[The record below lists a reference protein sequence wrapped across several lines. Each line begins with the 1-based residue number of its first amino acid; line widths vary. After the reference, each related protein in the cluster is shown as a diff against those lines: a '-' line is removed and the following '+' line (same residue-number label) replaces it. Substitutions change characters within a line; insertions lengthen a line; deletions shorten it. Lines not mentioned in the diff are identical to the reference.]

1 MRLVLLQ
8 LLALTATRAFT
19 LGGGASV
26 AIGQPTQRFMTPLTA
41 EAPSLRPGAV
51 TMRCRTNLKKEKR
64 LRNRI
69 NAFRFK
75 KGTFN
80 KFSRGPPRRDD
91 SPTNEEDA
99 TFYSMV
105 FMHDTTQASS
115 AEAEAKEAQSA

>member
-1 MRLVLLQ
+1 MVMRLVLLQ
-8 LLALTATRAFT
+8 LLALTATQAFT

-41 EAPSLRPGAV
+41 EAPSLRCGAV

-75 KGTFN
+75 KNTFVRWTRPGQYN
-80 KFSRGPPRRDD
+80 P
-91 SPTNEEDA
+91 EDA
-99 TFYSMV
+99 KKQAEDAEHYSLV
-105 FMHDTTQASS
+105 FTAM
-115 AEAEAKEAQSA
+115 AEADAAA